1 MRLLFVSQ
9 SFPPQNRPLDNL
21 GGMQRVA
28 VELYDALRAHP
39 DLDLDAL
46 VLRSTWRWHHVVGVP
61 WWIQTLRQVRRKAEA
76 GEIDAV
82 LFSSMA
88 VGAMAPLLHKTLA
101 PLGIPM
107 AVIAHGRDV
116 TLRGPYQRLIRRIFD
131 ALDAVFPVSRATA
144 AACRVRGVPPE
155 KIRVVPNG
163 VKLRRFEPLADLAM
177 MRDALRE
184 AVGDPDYAL
193 PDDALLLC
201 SVGRQVERKGYAWFV
216 DSVMPLL
223 PEDVHYWLAGDGPEA
238 ENIAAAA
245 ARRGLGRRVRLLGR
259 ISDDA
264 LHTLLRGADLFVM
277 PNVPV
282 PGDMEGFGVVLLE
295 AGLCG
300 TPAIAAR
307 LEGIRDVITE
317 GANGHLVESGDAW
330 GFSEAIMR
338 YYHDRGRM
346 DAAAARAAQHTAE
359 TFSWAAVAD
368 HYVEAMQ
375 ALVPEALALEE
386 EES

>member
-9 SFPPQNRPLDNL
+9 SFPPKHRPLENL

-61 WWIQTLRQVRRKAEA
+61 WWFKTLRQIRRKAEA

-88 VGAMAPLLHKTLA
+88 VGAMAPLLQKTLA

-107 AVIAHGRDV
+107 ASIAHGRDV
-116 TLRGPYQRLIRRIFD
+116 TLPGPYQGYVRRVFR

-144 AACRVRGVPPE
+144 AACRLRGMPPE
-155 KIRVVPNG
+155 KIQVVPNG
-163 VKLRRFEPLADLAM
+163 VKLNRFEPLSDLAT
-177 MRDALRE
+177 MRRELRE
-184 AVGDPDYAL
+184 AVGDPAYVL
-193 PDDALLLC
+193 PDDSLLLC

-216 DSVMPLL
+216 DEVMPLL
-223 PEDVHYWLAGDGPEA
+223 PEDVHYWMAGEGPEA
-238 ENIAAAA
+238 ATIAAAA
-245 ARRGLGRRVRLLGR
+245 ERHGLGRRVRLLGR
-259 ISDDA
+259 ISDNA

-295 AGLCG
+295 AGLSG

-317 GANGHLVESGDAW
+317 GANGHLIESGDAW

-338 YYHDRGRM
+338 YYHDRPAM
-346 DAAAARAAQHTAE
+346 EAAAARTAQHTAD
-359 TFSWAAVAD
+359 TFCWAAVAD

-375 ALVPEALALEE
+375 ALMPEALALEE